1 MSTRIITILI
11 SALVLLSLS
20 SCSKPPVAEMQ
31 NAQQAITAAK
41 TAQAEQ
47 YAPEAY
53 RAAMDSLNAAMA
65 AKQQQ
70 DSKFAL
76 IRSYGK
82 ANEMFVRAE
91 AAAKQAEAQAATQK
105 EQVKNETAQLIQQAK
120 SEIDAATA
128 AISKAPRGKGSKVD
142 LAMMQNDLNAATASL
157 ADAQNDF
164 DSENYLVAKSKV
176 TAVIAKVQM
185 VNQELTAATAKK
197 AGR

>member
-164 DSENYLVAKSKV
+164 DAENYLVAKSKV